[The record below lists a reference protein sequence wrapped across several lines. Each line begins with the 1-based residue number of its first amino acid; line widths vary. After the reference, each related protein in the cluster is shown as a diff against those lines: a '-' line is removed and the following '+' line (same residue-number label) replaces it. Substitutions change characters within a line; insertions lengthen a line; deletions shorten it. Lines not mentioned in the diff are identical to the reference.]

1 MIRSFPALWVSVS
14 LFFPLVG
21 QVSAAE
27 PDRAAQIA
35 ATCASCHR
43 LDGRGKGIP
52 SIIGL
57 DAEKLIGL
65 MQAYRSSERPSPIMQ
80 AVSLSLS
87 IDEIAA
93 VARYLAAQRGEA
105 KPQ

>member
-1 MIRSFPALWVSVS
+1 MRSFPALWVSLS
-14 LFFPLVG
+14 LFVPVVD

-27 PDRAAQIA
+27 SDRAAQIA

-43 LDGRGKGIP
+43 LDGHDKGIP
-52 SIIGL
+52 SIAGL
-57 DAEKLIGL
+57 DADKLIGM
-65 MQAYRSSERPSPIMQ
+65 MQAYKLNERPSLIMH

-87 IDEIAA
+87 SDEIAG
-93 VARYLAAQRGEA
+93 VARYLAAQRDED